1 MTSLDIQ
8 QWQQARL
15 SRDPRFDGTFYI
27 GVLTTGIFC
36 RPICPARLPKEENI
50 RYLNSAS
57 LAIEQGFRPCRR
69 CRPEYSPTTPQ
80 QWPDERM
87 DICAKEINSGF
98 LDEHNVQQLA
108 EKVELSERQL
118 RRLFVDL
125 AGVTPTKMA
134 DTRRLLLAKQLLCE
148 SNLSVTDIALAS
160 GFSSVRRFNSAIK
173 SFYQQTPSVIREK
186 KRIATNGH
194 AGCCEINLPHAD
206 DYPWQQVLAFYQ
218 QRAIDGMEKIH
229 PQGFSRPIAL
239 FDNSVVIKIEK
250 AQKKKALRLT
260 ITGAKADQ
268 LTRIIAHARQVLDLN
283 TNHAIVCQ
291 WLRKDKLLKK
301 LIKPQDRL
309 ALPGAW
315 DAFEYLI
322 RAIIGQQVSVKAART
337 LTQRIIHKFGVPLAL
352 EGVEKEE
359 SYLQFPR
366 ASILANADLSGLGL
380 TTRRIETIQRIAQA
394 QVDGDICTDQNTDLE
409 ELKTALLDIKGIGP
423 WTVDYLLMRGFF
435 QPDIWLDTDLGVIN
449 AFKKVDENVD
459 KKHLRLRAENWS
471 PWRSYAVLAL
481 WRTL

>member
-1 MTSLDIQ
+1 MTTYDIQ

-27 GVLTTGIFC
+27 GVVTTGIFC

-69 CRPEYSPTTPQ
+69 CRPEYSPTAQQ

-87 DICAKEINSGF
+87 DFCAKEINSGF
-98 LDEHNVQQLA
+98 LDCHSVAQLA
-108 EKVELSERQL
+108 QKAALSERQL
-118 RRLFVDL
+118 RRLFVEL
-125 AGVTPTKMA
+125 AGVTPSQMA
-134 DTRRLLLAKQLLCE
+134 ETRRLLLAKQLLCE
-148 SNLSVTDIALAS
+148 SNLSITDIALAS
-160 GFSSVRRFNSAIK
+160 GFSSIRRFNSAIK
-173 SFYQQTPSVIREK
+173 RFYRQTPTEVRNK
-186 KRIATNGH
+186 KKIATDGR
-194 AGCCEINLPHAD
+194 AGLCEIELPHRD

-218 QRAIDGMEKIH
+218 QRAIEGMEQIH
-229 PQGFSRPIAL
+229 DGGFSRAISLFENPII
-239 FDNSVVIKIEK
+239 IKIEK
-250 AQKKKALRLT
+250 SKRKNTLRLT
-260 ITGAKADQ
+260 IAGAKADQ
-268 LTRIIAHARQVLDLN
+268 LTRVISHARQVLDLN
-283 TNHAIVCQ
+283 TNHAVVSQ

-301 LIKPQDRL
+301 LIKPSDRL

-322 RAIIGQQVSVKAART
+322 RAIIGQQVSVKAAKT
-337 LTQRIIHKFGVPLAL
+337 LTTRIIHKFGRSVDIDDHH
-352 EGVEKEE
+352 
-359 SYLQFPR
+359 YMQFPSPK
-366 ASILANADLSGLGL
+366 ALANEDLSGLGL
-380 TTRRIETIQRIAQA
+380 THRRIDTIQRIAQA
-394 QVDGDICTDQNTDLE
+394 QVDGAICTDQNTDLAR
-409 ELKTALLDIKGIGP
+409 LKDSLLAIKGIGP

-449 AFKKVDENVD
+449 AFKKVDEDMD
-459 KKHLRLRAENWS
+459 KKHLRNRAENWS

>member
-69 CRPEYSPTTPQ
+69 CRPEYSPTTQQ
-80 QWPDERM
+80 QWPDERI
-87 DICAKEINSGF
+87 DFCTKQINLGY
-98 LDEHNVQQLA
+98 LDTHHVQQLA

-118 RRLFVDL
+118 RRLFVEL
-125 AGVTPTKMA
+125 TGVTPTQMA
-134 DTRRLLLAKQLLCE
+134 DTRRLLFAKQLLCE

-173 SFYQQTPSVIREK
+173 SFYQQNPTTIREK
-186 KRIATNGH
+186 KSM
-194 AGCCEINLPHAD
+194 AGSGQVDQCDIELPHRE

-218 QRAIDGMEKIH
+218 QRAIEGMEHIH
-229 PQGFSRPIAL
+229 SQGFSRPIAL
-239 FDNSVVIKIEK
+239 FENPIVIRIEK
-250 AQKKKALRLT
+250 SPRKKTLRLS

-268 LTRIIAHARQVLDLN
+268 LTRVIAHARQVLDLN
-283 TNHAIVCQ
+283 TNHAVVSQ
-291 WLRKDKLLKK
+291 WLRKDKLLKR
-301 LIKPQDRL
+301 LIKPKDRL

-315 DAFEYLI
+315 DSFEYLI
-322 RAIIGQQVSVKAART
+322 RAIIGQQVSVKAAKT
-337 LTQRIIHKFGVPLAL
+337 LTQRIIHKFG
-352 EGVEKEE
+352 E
-359 SYLQFPR
+359 SFVAQDREYIQFPR
-366 ASILANADLSGLGL
+366 AEVLAHADLAGLGL
-380 TTRRIETIQRIAQA
+380 THRRIDTIQRIARA
-394 QVDGDICTDQNTDLE
+394 QVDGEICTDQNTDVAELE
-409 ELKTALLDIKGIGP
+409 TSLLAIKGIGP

-459 KKHLRLRAENWS
+459 KKHLKLRAENWS